1 MHLDLGTTGPGPA
14 APPGG
19 INPGINITIGDIGS
33 KTPCE
38 VDRTRAAAPHAAS
51 PPQLHA
57 DAADAQPD
65 ARAAQPAQPDVGH
78 TRDSDTGRPKT
89 RPTTAS
95 RPLTRAGRPLT
106 RPTPEAEARQMLPPS
121 SKWVVKGPGKRG
133 KDHVARGPEGRNP
146 GALRKLREWRQ
157 RQRLRTQRAGASTA
171 CHSHDDD
178 GATEETP
185 YAGGHAD
192 EAAAEAPA
200 HSTDV
205 TTAADGA
212 DGAQIPVKAE
222 PEPDSPEEEQPQEQD
237 DSEPSQEEQ
246 DEYPESWNAWDAATW
261 DADAAYAADQVEV
274 KVEQPD

>member
-65 ARAAQPAQPDVGH
+65 ARAAQPVQPDVGH
-78 TRDSDTGRPKT
+78 TRDTGRPKT

-106 RPTPEAEARQMLPPS
+106 RPTPEARQMLPPS
-121 SKWVVKGPGKRG
+121 STWIGKGPGKRG

-157 RQRLRTQRAGASTA
+157 RQRLRTQRGRKHGMSQPRRRRRHRGDAVRRRPCRRSRRGGAGTQHRRHHGRGWRGWRSDPCEGRA
-171 CHSHDDD
+171 
-178 GATEETP
+178 
-185 YAGGHAD
+185 
-192 EAAAEAPA
+192 
-200 HSTDV
+200 
-205 TTAADGA
+205 
-212 DGAQIPVKAE
+212 
-222 PEPDSPEEEQPQEQD
+222 
-237 DSEPSQEEQ
+237 
-246 DEYPESWNAWDAATW
+246 
-261 DADAAYAADQVEV
+261 
-274 KVEQPD
+274 